1 MDKFLVLFF
10 LLTVPALIGIF
21 RSLLQGIYLW
31 QIKEYRV
38 DRVVSFLRYEKKFGN
53 MGTLIW
59 IFKLSLLFLGV
70 IYLIIPQ
77 ASYLSFTL
85 ILAYVLY
92 FLHLEWFLM
101 DLINKRL
108 VRPRIKSP
116 RNLIIGSVVLAIIGL
131 LYGRIVWWFIQ
142 FDFTGLDFN
151 SPTGL
156 GFENLIKSFEPVMI
170 GDVTVIPLL
179 SLVAGIALLSALI
192 IDLTLPFWVLL
203 MVLVTSPLAKI
214 TRLQRI
220 NSAKKIISSRGD
232 NLKIVAITGSYG
244 KTTTKELIYE
254 ILKNKFKVA
263 KTPENNNTS
272 VGLSNAILTNVKPD
286 TEIFVVEMG
295 AYKKGEIKESTS
307 IAPPDIAVVT
317 ALTQQH
323 LSLFGS
329 KENLLNAKYELIEG
343 MKDDGFA
350 ILNGNDEGCID
361 FANRTNKKKLFFYH
375 IVNTGVQ
382 NIADPANTTNALNVN
397 GNIYINKIVDIGE
410 ELEVMITYKNLT
422 RGFKVKLKDIR
433 MGLNLVASMHVALT
447 LGMSL
452 DEVVGAVE
460 SMNSVSDYLQE
471 VDGINNSK
479 IILDTRS
486 SNLSGFNLAISFL
499 SKKALNKK
507 WVMTQG
513 IIELG
518 SERVNAYEEL
528 SESIINYSDGL
539 ITTDIDLINSVLSK
553 KSDFRVV
560 KVKDAYDFINAYK
573 FNISKDDT
581 VLLEGAFPDSIIK
594 GLKVNGI

>member
-38 DRVVSFLRYEKKFGN
+38 DRVMSFLRYEKKFGN

-59 IFKLSLLFLGV
+59 IFKLSLLLLGV
-70 IYLIIPQ
+70 IYIFIPQ

-85 ILAYVLY
+85 ILAYVVY

-156 GFENLIKSFEPVMI
+156 GFENIIKSFEPVMI

-192 IDLTLPFWVLL
+192 IDLTLPFWVFL

-220 NSAKKIISSRGD
+220 NAAKKIISSRGD

-272 VGLSNAILTNVKPD
+272 VGLSNAIITNVKPD

-397 GNIYINKIVDIGE
+397 GNIYINKIEDIGE

-422 RGFKVKLKDIR
+422 KGFKVKLKDIR
-433 MGLNLVASMHVALT
+433 IGLNLVASMHVALT

-452 DEVVGAVE
+452 DEVVRAVE

-479 IILDTRS
+479 MILDTRS
-486 SNLSGFNLAISFL
+486 TNLSGFNLAISFL

-553 KSDFRVV
+553 KSDFRIV

-573 FNISKDDT
+573 FNVAKDDT

-594 GLKVNGI
+594 ELKVNGI